1 MDKFSKQEGS
11 KIAELIEKGREQG
24 FLTYDDVNDHLPDDI
39 SDPDQVEEI
48 IGMIND
54 LGLQVHEKAP
64 DLDTLML
71 RESENTDDIARE
83 QAAEALAAVENET
96 GRTTDPVRMYMRE
109 MGTVD
114 LLTREGEIE
123 IAKRIEEGMRDLLLA
138 SAQYPRTVEY
148 VLSYFQLVKDEEK
161 KLNDLLTGFLE
172 EMEEVPSAGPGSE
185 KAKQLADK
193 KDDDEN
199 DGELDFKEVQ
209 RRMTSL
215 KRQYN
220 KSNPR

>member
-24 FLTYDDVNDHLPDDI
+24 FLTYDDVNDHLPEDI

-71 RESENTDDIARE
+71 RESENTDDIALE

-96 GRTTDPVRMYMRE
+96 GRTTDPVRMYRE
-109 MGTVD
+109 
-114 LLTREGEIE
+114 
-123 IAKRIEEGMRDLLLA
+123 KW
-138 SAQYPRTVEY
+138 
-148 VLSYFQLVKDEEK
+148 VL
-161 KLNDLLTGFLE
+161 
-172 EMEEVPSAGPGSE
+172 
-185 KAKQLADK
+185 
-193 KDDDEN
+193 
-199 DGELDFKEVQ
+199 
-209 RRMTSL
+209 
-215 KRQYN
+215 
-220 KSNPR
+220 